1 MVPPNT
7 VNSAGNHE
15 PLASRYVLQVPG
27 TGQILGDLSSP
38 LAATE
43 YVRSYLQY
51 RRVPLLQ
58 LHTMDDAEAYA
69 RQVGEEGAEAAVAVK
84 ELLGHPLS
92 WSSESEEVIDFR
104 RAMLSLRPTSVAEHA
119 ALSVARQLQTYKDP
133 NPPLESLPSTF
144 KVRLHAD
151 ALGLQPG
158 LPPRATRIRSLPLA
172 HCLSPTLFSERSA
185 STYEARS

>member
-1 MVPPNT
+1 MLESLFIPPNRF
-7 VNSAGNHE
+7 NAAGNDK

-27 TGQILGDLSSP
+27 TGQILGDPSSP
-38 LAATE
+38 LASTE

-58 LHTMDDAEAYA
+58 LQTLEDAKAYA
-69 RQVGEEGAEAAVAVK
+69 QDLGEEGAEAAVAVK

-119 ALSVARQLQTYKDP
+119 ALVVARQLQTYKDP

-144 KVRLHAD
+144 KVR
-151 ALGLQPG
+151 
-158 LPPRATRIRSLPLA
+158 RAR
-172 HCLSPTLFSERSA
+172 
-185 STYEARS
+185 